1 MKTTIRLHS
10 CLTLILAV
18 CAICAVGLSP
28 LVATAELS
36 DRELEVSIRE
46 RKRDF
51 DRFVIQRK
59 ASFDKAAAAAQS
71 LREARR
77 ADQARQL
84 ETERNYRATMK
95 RYSMEEVE
103 TRDRADEARL
113 AKESKEND
121 LARSGFVVNRNR
133 RRVLEASIAPVD
145 PYEEYEIDMKVEPD
159 SKVSHPGATDAN
171 P

>member
-1 MKTTIRLHS
+1 M
-10 CLTLILAV
+10 AQ
-18 CAICAVGLSP
+18 
-28 LVATAELS
+28 AELS

-51 DRFVIQRK
+51 ERFVIQRK
-59 ASFDKAAAAAQS
+59 ASSDKEVKAAAS

-103 TRDRADEARL
+103 ARDRADEARL
-113 AKESKEND
+113 VTESKEND
-121 LARSGFVVNRNR
+121 LARSSFVVNRNR
-133 RRVLEASIAPVD
+133 RRGLEASIAPVN

-159 SKVSHPGATDAN
+159 SKVSNPGATDAN